1 MQTQARARAIVGDMN
16 QAQDTLTGS
25 RSASPLRT
33 TFSRLVD
40 AVYAIADDPSPA
52 NVERYLAASQE
63 LEKSRG
69 REEEA
74 Q

>member
-1 MQTQARARAIVGDMN
+1 MQTQARAGAIVGDMN

-25 RSASPLRT
+25 RSASPPRT
-33 TFSRLVD
+33 TFSRFVG
-40 AVYAIADDPSPA
+40 AVYAIADDPRPA